1 MKKIIKL
8 MPLEG
13 ILIQNSLQIRL
24 GMSDKELYNI
34 IGKPDNKYEQE
45 IFYDEYD
52 IKIELDSFNKIE
64 YIEILSNEIIN
75 VEIYKINPLEL
86 YADQLIDLLKEKNG
100 GDIFVEGNGIGYIF
114 NNISVRLWRESIP
127 DDINDIIIE
136 SKQDGVYDEMKDEI
150 MSDLEKSKKFTTI
163 GIGKKE
169 ME

>member
-86 YADQLIDLLKEKNG
+86 YADQLIDLLKGKNG
-100 GDIFVEGNGIGYIF
+100 DDIFVESNGIGYIF
-114 NNISVRLWRESIP
+114 NNISVRLWRESTP